1 MKKINFKF
9 ISTFFLGFTC
19 CLIFVFFLKPDAN
32 IFALNNNTK
41 TALEVTY
48 PIEINGEKIDIK
60 AYNIDGRTYMS
71 LKDISDNTHLI
82 TTWIPDEQKVVIRDG
97 SHIVIK
103 EINGK
108 KYVDM
113 SYWFSRYNPNQE
125 INGKGAMDVLPYTL
139 DHNSIMHG
147 YNLVSGMPMENL
159 GSFGWY
165 IEQEYFF
172 EYIYPL
178 LPNIVK
184 ENEAAYDS
192 IE

>member
-9 ISTFFLGFTC
+9 ISTFFLGFAC
-19 CLIFVFFLKPDAN
+19 CLIFVFFLKPDTN

-48 PIEINGEKIDIK
+48 PIEINGEKIDIQ

-71 LKDISDNTHLI
+71 LKDVSDNTHLL

-108 KYVDM
+108 NYVDM
-113 SYWFSRYNPNQE
+113 SYWFSRYNPHQD
-125 INGKGAMDVLPYTL
+125 INGKGAGDVLPYTL
-139 DHNSIMHG
+139 DHNSIVHG
-147 YNLVSGMPMENL
+147 YELVSGIPME
-159 GSFGWY
+159 GIGTFGWY
-165 IEQEYFF
+165 IEQDYFF
-172 EYIYPL
+172 EYVYPL

-184 ENEAAYDS
+184 ENEAAYNS
-192 IE
+192 IK

>member
-1 MKKINFKF
+1 M
-9 ISTFFLGFTC
+9 
-19 CLIFVFFLKPDAN
+19 
-32 IFALNNNTK
+32 
-41 TALEVTY
+41 EVTY

-113 SYWFSRYNPNQE
+113 SYWFSRYNPNYKSQ
-125 INGKGAMDVLPYTL
+125 YTL
-139 DHNSIMHG
+139 
-147 YNLVSGMPMENL
+147 
-159 GSFGWY
+159 
-165 IEQEYFF
+165 
-172 EYIYPL
+172 EYIARI
-178 LPNIVK
+178 IVK
-184 ENEAAYDS
+184 LS
-192 IE
+192 SGFLVCR

>member
-1 MKKINFKF
+1 MKKINFKS
-9 ISTFFLGFTC
+9 ISTFFLGFAC
-19 CLIFVFFLKPDAN
+19 CLIFVFFLKPDTN

-184 ENEAAYDS
+184 ENEAAYNS
-192 IE
+192 IK

>member
-178 LPNIVK
+178 FVFLFQLL
-184 ENEAAYDS
+184 
-192 IE
+192 